1 MQYTQFE
8 KIMLTYKQALADM
21 SALYEIGLDL
31 AEGRYDI
38 MSHFYVLF
46 NETMGIQY
54 NSQGVD
60 WIDWYIFETDWQ
72 QKKNYEAYNERK
84 ELIAQDLRGLWELL
98 ESDYRNDQ
106 KPEMPL
112 DLWKLKSPKTT

>member
-31 AEGRYDI
+31 AEGKYDI
-38 MSHFYVLF
+38 MGHFYVLF
-46 NETMGIQY
+46 GETMAIEY

-72 QKKNYEAYNERK
+72 QKENYEAYNERNEK
-84 ELIAQDLRGLWELL
+84 IAQDLKGLWELL
-98 ESDYRNDQ
+98 ESEYRI
-106 KPEMPL
+106 KAI
-112 DLWKLKSPKTT
+112 

>member
-8 KIMLTYKQALADM
+8 KIMLTYKRALSDM
-21 SALYEIGLDL
+21 HELYEIGLDL
-31 AEGRYDI
+31 AEGKYDI

-46 NETMGIQY
+46 NETMGIEY
-54 NSQGVD
+54 DSNGVD

-84 ELIAQDLRGLWELL
+84 ELIAQDLKGLWELL
-98 ESDYRNDQ
+98 ESEY
-106 KPEMPL
+106 KHSKLPELPI
-112 DLWKLKSPKTT
+112 DL